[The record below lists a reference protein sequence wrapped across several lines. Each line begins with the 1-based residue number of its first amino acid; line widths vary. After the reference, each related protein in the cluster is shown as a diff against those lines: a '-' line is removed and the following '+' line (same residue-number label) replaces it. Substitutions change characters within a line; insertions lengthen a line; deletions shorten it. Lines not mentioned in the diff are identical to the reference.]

1 MYGKGL
7 EMLKMFK
14 NHSLKTSL
22 LDDFMYYENR
32 QKIMQ
37 EEKAKLLIR
46 TLEIPLSLPTLEP
59 PRKLNFVF
67 DIPPV
72 SAEKDSKTDDE
83 FDNLKQTSSSGHIV
97 GSSDVT
103 NTAPVDEKAE
113 KGTVEKEDI
122 TSVFKIGS
130 VTITPKQVETKPS
143 SISVSKKEPPDVFT
157 VGSMQV
163 KVNGFAKS
171 SSFLKIGSI
180 PLDPRK
186 VQLDGGTRVKNGS

>member
-37 EEKAKLLIR
+37 EEKTKLIIR
-46 TLEIPLSLPTLEP
+46 TLENPLSLPTLEP

-72 SAEKDSKTDDE
+72 NVEKNSKTDDE

-97 GSSDVT
+97 CSSDVT
-103 NTAPVDEKAE
+103 NIAPVDEKNE

-122 TSVFKIGS
+122 SSVFKIGS

-163 KVNGFAKS
+163 KVNGFPKS